1 MQMVRVSREQAA
13 TNRETLVNAAGRL
26 FRVKGVDGVGVAEVA
41 KEAGLTH
48 GALYAH
54 FPSKEMLAAE
64 ALKSGMQS
72 SLAEVKASAGD
83 APPTLGGY
91 LDFLLSPYMRDAME
105 EGCPMTASGS
115 EIARGSAEVSRSF
128 AEGFENMVAAL
139 AAAAPAGM
147 PEGERRNIA
156 ITAIAAELGAIVIS
170 RGVLKSDPELA
181 DGVLGTV
188 RAKLGDILGA

>member
-13 TNRETLVNAAGRL
+13 ANRETLVDAAGRL
-26 FRVKGVDGVGVAEVA
+26 FRVRGVDGVGVAEVA

-64 ALKSGMQS
+64 ALKSGMQK
-72 SLAEVKASAGD
+72 SLSDVKASAGG
-83 APPTLGGY
+83 AEPTLGGY
-91 LDFLLSPYMRDAME
+91 LDFLLSRHMRDAM

-139 AAAAPAGM
+139 AAAAPPQLADD
-147 PEGERRNIA
+147 ERRALA

-170 RGVLKSDPELA
+170 RGILKSDPALA
-181 DGVLGTV
+181 DGVLDTV
-188 RAKLGDILGA
+188 RARLGDVLGA

>member
-13 TNRETLVNAAGRL
+13 ANRETLVDAAGRL

-64 ALKSGMQS
+64 ALKSGMQK
-72 SLAEVKASAGD
+72 SLSDVKASAGD
-83 APPTLGGY
+83 AQPTLGGY
-91 LDFLLSPYMRDAME
+91 LDFLLSRHMRDAME

-139 AAAAPAGM
+139 AAAAPPQM
-147 PEGERRNIA
+147 TDDERRALA

-170 RGVLKSDPELA
+170 RGILKSDPALA
-181 DGVLGTV
+181 DGVLETV
-188 RAKLGDILGA
+188 RARLGDVLGA